1 MGHWE
6 TKGIAGQDL
15 EVQRFL
21 TTIHGKRADQEGRDQ
36 TEGWPGS
43 CQLSRHRYLP
53 SLGGQ
58 LGIRGSQS
66 WSPSPASPSM
76 CADFNVR
83 KAISSSAC
91 IRARHGRVTR
101 GILRFAQSAIYRNNN
116 TLADRP
122 GFGNTWP
129 TFFAAAPKGRE
140 RTRGTR

>member
-1 MGHWE
+1 MIG
-6 TKGIAGQDL
+6 TKHLSIA
-15 EVQRFL
+15 
-21 TTIHGKRADQEGRDQ
+21 HGKRPDQEGRDQ

-58 LGIRGSQS
+58 LGIRGSQT

-91 IRARHGRVTR
+91 IRARHGRVTT
-101 GILRFAQSAIYRNNN
+101 GILRFAQSAIYPNNKLRLPTDRVLA
-116 TLADRP
+116 TLDPPFSLPLLKVASGR
-122 GFGNTWP
+122 
-129 TFFAAAPKGRE
+129 AAPGE
-140 RTRGTR
+140 MLP